1 MLGKGVQSI
10 NLKSMALGT
19 NQITF
24 NFIVIIHNGKTL
36 IIENQEKGHEKYTTK
51 NQLVKMIN
59 ESPFLKQIC

>member
-1 MLGKGVQSI
+1 MLGKGVQST

-24 NFIVIIHNGKTL
+24 SFIVIIHSGKIL
-36 IIENQEKGHEKYTTK
+36 IIENQERGHGKYTTK